1 MIHMIYCWFIVYV
14 NLKGFI
20 IFIVFNLNYVKK
32 LKFFLFADAYEYI
45 TVELDKPD
53 GVSLGLSIVG
63 RR

>member
-1 MIHMIYCWFIVYV
+1 MILMMYCLFIVCV
-14 NLKGFI
+14 NLKDFI
-20 IFIVFNLNYVKK
+20 IFIVFNLNLVKN
-32 LKFFLFADAYEYI
+32 LKWFLFADAYEYI